1 MIDILLKTAD
11 WSDGQFLL
19 LAYVSVCIGFLFA
32 KAVFPK
38 RRPIGRIVFL
48 FFFASSRVTFAAAS
62 IGWLHL
68 DFGHRYGILEGM
80 ILALYLLAVLEGMV
94 LQQLCSGRAAD
105 IWGDSRRD
113 WTALIPFG
121 IVVFLLRGGQ
131 KAEAAQ
137 SIPNTPARA
146 CLFVAR
152 DFVLILTGLAFLATS
167 KVIEERIEHAASTP
181 TPSTTRMWAELLDDR
196 SPRVQFEAEVAGT
209 RPLLPVEI
217 DSVTTLIAIRSDA
230 DRLVMTHRFYDDPET
245 LDEHFKTALA
255 YWACDPEM
263 FASALSQGGTVQYDY
278 TGSANRPL
286 KSFTIRQPDCA
297 NL

>member
-1 MIDILLKTAD
+1 
-11 WSDGQFLL
+11 
-19 LAYVSVCIGFLFA
+19 
-32 KAVFPK
+32 
-38 RRPIGRIVFL
+38 
-48 FFFASSRVTFAAAS
+48 VTFAAAS

-80 ILALYLLAVLEGMV
+80 ILTLYLLPVLEGMV